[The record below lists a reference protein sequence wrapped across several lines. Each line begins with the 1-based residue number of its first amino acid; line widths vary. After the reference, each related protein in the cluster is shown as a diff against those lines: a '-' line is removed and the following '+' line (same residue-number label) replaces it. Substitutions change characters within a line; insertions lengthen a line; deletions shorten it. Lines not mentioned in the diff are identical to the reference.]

1 MLYLS
6 STHCWHWVTE
16 VIVYSLIILLLLRLF
31 ITGSWKFYAGLSFR
45 FFLYIVKVAQLLYHK
60 DFMIGSFVHCR
71 CHTARFFRCREGI
84 QGITAIWRLSYS
96 AANNEL
102 LIFQYREACSCDQ
115 IGKNSLV
122 CQLDKSMIH
131 EMLVF
136 AKFMDAFLNL
146 ARVLVLFLLKPL
158 VLHTTG
164 FEKIWLQSC
173 SF

>member
-16 VIVYSLIILLLLRLF
+16 VIVFSLILLLLLF
-31 ITGSWKFYAGLSFR
+31 IAGSLEFYAGLSFR
-45 FFLYIVKVAQLLYHK
+45 FFLNIVKVVQLLHHK
-60 DFMIGSFVHCR
+60 DFMIGSFVYRR
-71 CHTARFFRCREGI
+71 CHTARSFRCREGI
-84 QGITAIWRLSYS
+84 QGITAIWSLSDS

-102 LIFQYREACSCDQ
+102 LIFQWRKACSCDQ

-146 ARVLVLFLLKPL
+146 AHAIVLF
-158 VLHTTG
+158 
-164 FEKIWLQSC
+164 C